1 MRTTKRV
8 LTQFCFY
15 DRTGIQKML
24 EKQAAKGWM
33 LESIG
38 QLGWKYRR
46 IEPKNV
52 RFAVTYYANASMFDP
67 YPTAGEELY
76 QDFVEHSG
84 WQFVASNAQMQIF
97 FTEEKEPVPIET
109 DPVVELQNIHKAV
122 KKSFLPGYFAMLFC
136 ALLNLCLMAWRL
148 CENFTGTLA
157 HNTNLFTI
165 FCWVTM
171 AVMEVWE
178 IASYFLWRR
187 RALKAA
193 SLDRSFVET
202 KNRNNT
208 MWIILAVIL
217 GAYILMLT
225 SVESRMVVVALIT
238 IGMMAVS
245 VTLILLFTRWMK
257 KTGFSRE
264 DNRAFTIVATV
275 FVSIAVTFLSTVIV
289 MSVMDKLPDD
299 HVKDNYEMGGITVT
313 RYGDDVPLTVA
324 ELTGEDMEN
333 YSTYKTVETSILLDR
348 LVANQHPDFVTGD
361 GGSTLRYVVVDV
373 KFAPLFDACL
383 REYLAMYHNQKLT
396 DIFGN
401 EFYGEFYPIDPGLW
415 GADRAWQLHRLEE
428 ETEYLL
434 VYGNRIVNFDFSEEP
449 TSYQMELVARILG
462 NEQKFEN
469 NKNK

>member
-15 DRTGIQKML
+15 DRTGIEKML
-24 EKQAAKGWM
+24 KKQAAKGWM

-52 RFAVTYYANASMFDP
+52 RFAVTYYANASVFDP
-67 YPTAGEELY
+67 FPTAGEELY

-165 FCWVTM
+165 FCWITM

-264 DNRAFTIVATV
+264 DNRAYTILATV
-275 FVSIAVTFLSTVIV
+275 FVSMAMAGLSTWAIAAILNN
-289 MSVMDKLPDD
+289 LPDE
-299 HVKDNYEMGGITVT
+299 HVRENYAHNGMTITWF
-313 RYGDDVPLTVA
+313 GDELPLTVEA
-324 ELTGEDMEN
+324 LTGEDDGD
-333 YSTYKTVETSILLDR
+333 YSCYRTEESSILIDR
-348 LVANQHPDFVTGD
+348 LIANQYRKFGTGD
-361 GGSTLRYVVVDV
+361 GSTLRYVVVDV
-373 KFAPLFDACL
+373 KFGPLFDACL
-383 REYLAMYHNQKLT
+383 REYLALYHNQKMT

-401 EFYGEFYPIDPGLW
+401 EFYGEFHPIDPNPW
-415 GADRAWQLHRLEE
+415 GADCAWQLHRLEE

-449 TSYQMELVARILG
+449 TQ
-462 NEQKFEN
+462 EQKDIVKAHFG
-469 NKNK
+469 

>member
-1 MRTTKRV
+1 MRSTKHV
-8 LTQFCFY
+8 VTQYCFY

-24 EKQAAKGWM
+24 EKQAAKGWL

-38 QLGWKYRR
+38 QFSWKYRR
-46 IEPKNV
+46 TEPQKLH
-52 RFAVTYYANASMFDP
+52 FAVTYYPKASMFDP
-67 YPTAGEELY
+67 HPTVGEELY
-76 QDFVEHSG
+76 RDFIGHSG
-84 WQFVASNAQMQIF
+84 WQFVASNAQLQIF
-97 FTEEKEPVPIET
+97 CTEEENPIPIET

-136 ALLNLCLMAWRL
+136 ALLNLCLMGWRL

-157 HNTNLFTI
+157 HNANLFTI
-165 FCWVTM
+165 FCWITL

-193 SLDRSFVET
+193 SLDGSFVET

-208 MWIILAVIL
+208 MWIILAVML

-264 DNRAFTIVATV
+264 DNRAYTILATV
-275 FVSIAVTFLSTVIV
+275 LVSVIVTFLSSVVV
-289 MSVMDKLPDD
+289 MKVMDHLPDD
-299 HVKDNYEMGGITVT
+299 HVKDTYEFNGMTVT

-324 ELTGEDMEN
+324 ELTGENMDD
-333 YSTYKTVETSILLDR
+333 YSIYKTVNSSILIDH
-348 LVANQHPDFVTGD
+348 LVANQYREFGTGD
-361 GGSTLRYVVVDV
+361 GSSLRYVVVDV
-373 KFAPLFDACL
+373 KFGPLFEACL
-383 REYLAMYHNQKLT
+383 REYLAAYHNQKMT
-396 DIFGN
+396 DIFGD
-401 EFYGEFYPIDPGLW
+401 EFYGEFYPIDPDPW

-434 VYGNRIVNFDFSEEP
+434 VYGNRIVNFDFREEVTP
-449 TSYQMELVARILG
+449 EQMALVADILG

-469 NKNK
+469 SKNK